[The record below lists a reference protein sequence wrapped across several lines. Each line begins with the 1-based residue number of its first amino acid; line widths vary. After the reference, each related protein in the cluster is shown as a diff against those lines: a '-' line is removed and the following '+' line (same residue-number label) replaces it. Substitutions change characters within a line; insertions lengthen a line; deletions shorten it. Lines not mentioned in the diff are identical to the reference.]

1 MACNVEKINVNNLR
15 QYAAN
20 VLKIW
25 DALLNIDESVAPK
38 LTDFPLVSAIF
49 DIEAGVLKEK
59 SLRKFT
65 TPVTGY
71 VQVIGVSFTSLTH
84 ALDLQNI
91 KHLLLVYKKPDL
103 DFNVVME
110 KAQKEFL
117 NNTAVEIIYF
127 ESELELLLFFAGV
140 LVPNI
145 DLLEGYNSDQFDMP
159 FIMAR
164 INLLVDGD
172 SIVFNPK
179 KNFFLFGYKEDINF
193 SLQTR
198 HFYYFLTTCKK
209 CNQTIMLEKCYNQKE
224 SFCESGGGSLT
235 CVMCFEV
242 CFLVLFFS
250 FVF

>member
-164 INLLVDGD
+164 INLFVHGD
-172 SIVFNPK
+172 SV
-179 KNFFLFGYKEDINF
+179 
-193 SLQTR
+193 
-198 HFYYFLTTCKK
+198 
-209 CNQTIMLEKCYNQKE
+209 
-224 SFCESGGGSLT
+224 
-235 CVMCFEV
+235 
-242 CFLVLFFS
+242 FFS
-250 FVF
+250 PK